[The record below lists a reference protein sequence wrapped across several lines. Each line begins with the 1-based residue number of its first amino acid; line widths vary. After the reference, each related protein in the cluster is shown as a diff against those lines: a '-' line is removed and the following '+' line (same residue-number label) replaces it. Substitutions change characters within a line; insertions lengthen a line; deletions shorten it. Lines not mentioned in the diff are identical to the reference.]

1 MSITLGQ
8 DHIVQLGLKQE
19 GSICCGMRFN
29 RFTGFFDSTWSMN
42 EGVSINFEYWIQI
55 ITPIP

>member
-19 GSICCGMRFN
+19 ESICCGMRFN
-29 RFTGFFDSTWSMN
+29 RFTGFFILSGPQMK
-42 EGVSINFEYWIQI
+42 VLL
-55 ITPIP
+55 